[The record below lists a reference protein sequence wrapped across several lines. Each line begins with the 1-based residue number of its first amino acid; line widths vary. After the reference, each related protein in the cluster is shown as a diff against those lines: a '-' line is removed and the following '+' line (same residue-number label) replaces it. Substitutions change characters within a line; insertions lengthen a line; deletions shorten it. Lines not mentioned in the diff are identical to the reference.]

1 MKKLTKAILFLSL
14 AFASGKCLG
23 DWTDAGWHVWYVST
37 CGAGSNVVEV
47 LNMNKLSFREYA
59 FNRLTGALKR
69 ICWNTSKAEE
79 FYVNG
84 ESEISLTMN
93 GEKAKLEFVS
103 MTEMEDEG
111 LEASENGK
119 GKDVL
124 ATVESRFVVPSEDIK
139 VSVTY
144 RFRRDNEV
152 RVDCAVVARRALPA
166 DSRLSVAYPISR
178 DYTTIAKRPQSGDE
192 VREVRLYS
200 AYLCRAYTQG
210 ERGAKQGIARCNVF
224 TRAESPHENHAVT
237 QGQLAVANARPDVD
251 AFGSIVRTF
260 DDGRWLIALCLQFLH
275 TALLRVLSHETLCT
289 NPRLILRARGIC
301 HDNCIMR

>member
-1 MKKLTKAILFLSL
+1 MKKLTKAILVLSL

-23 DWTDAGWHVWYVST
+23 DWTDVGWHVWYMST

-47 LNMNKLSFREYA
+47 VNMNNLSFREYA

-69 ICWNTSKAEE
+69 ICWNTSKAED

-84 ESEISLTMN
+84 ESEITLTRN

-103 MTEMEDEG
+103 MTEREDEELRD
-111 LEASENGK
+111 LEASENRK

-124 ATVESRFVVPSEDIK
+124 AAVESRFVVPSEDIK

-200 AYLCRAYTQG
+200 
-210 ERGAKQGIARCNVF
+210 ERGDKKPSLIFAAR
-224 TRAESPHENHAVT
+224 TRKGNEERNRGLLDAMFSRAPKARMKIMLSPKDNSLSPTHDRMLTLSAPLCEPST
-237 QGQLAVANARPDVD
+237 M
-251 AFGSIVRTF
+251 
-260 DDGRWLIALCLQFLH
+260 DDGS
-275 TALLRVLSHETLCT
+275 LRYAFNFSIPLY
-289 NPRLILRARGIC
+289 
-301 HDNCIMR
+301 

>member
-1 MKKLTKAILFLSL
+1 MKKLIKAILVLSL

-47 LNMNKLSFREYA
+47 VNMNKLSFREYA

-69 ICWNTSKAEE
+69 ICWNTSKAED

-84 ESEISLTMN
+84 ESEITLTRN
-93 GEKAKLEFVS
+93 GEKAKLFS
-103 MTEMEDEG
+103 MTEMVDEG
-111 LEASENGK
+111 QEASENGK

-124 ATVESRFVVPSEDIK
+124 AAVESRFVVPSEDIK

-178 DYTTIAKRPQSGDE
+178 DYTTIAKHPQSGDE
-192 VREVRLYS
+192 VREVRLYRKRDDKKPSLIFAARTRKGVEERNRGILGALFAPAPKARMKIMLSPKDNSLSPTHDRMLTLS
-200 AYLCRAYTQG
+200 APLCEPSTM
-210 ERGAKQGIARCNVF
+210 
-224 TRAESPHENHAVT
+224 
-237 QGQLAVANARPDVD
+237 
-251 AFGSIVRTF
+251 
-260 DDGRWLIALCLQFLH
+260 DDGS
-275 TALLRVLSHETLCT
+275 LRYAFNFSIPLY
-289 NPRLILRARGIC
+289 
-301 HDNCIMR
+301 

>member
-1 MKKLTKAILFLSL
+1 MKKLIKAILVLSL

-47 LNMNKLSFREYA
+47 VNMNKLSFREYA

-69 ICWNTSKAEE
+69 ICWNTSKAED

-84 ESEISLTMN
+84 ESEITLTRN
-93 GEKAKLEFVS
+93 GEKAKLFS
-103 MTEMEDEG
+103 MTEMVDEG
-111 LEASENGK
+111 QEASENGK

-124 ATVESRFVVPSEDIK
+124 AAVESRFVVPSEDIK

-178 DYTTIAKRPQSGDE
+178 DYTTITKSPQSGDE
-192 VREVRLYS
+192 VREVRLYRKRGDKKPSLIFAARTRKGVEERNRGILGALFAPAPKARMKIMLSPKDNSLSPTHDRMLTLS
-200 AYLCRAYTQG
+200 APLCEPSTM
-210 ERGAKQGIARCNVF
+210 
-224 TRAESPHENHAVT
+224 
-237 QGQLAVANARPDVD
+237 
-251 AFGSIVRTF
+251 
-260 DDGRWLIALCLQFLH
+260 DDGS
-275 TALLRVLSHETLCT
+275 LRYAFNFSIPLY
-289 NPRLILRARGIC
+289 
-301 HDNCIMR
+301 

>member
-1 MKKLTKAILFLSL
+1 MKKLTKAILVLSL

-23 DWTDAGWHVWYVST
+23 DWTDAGWDVCYMST
-37 CGAGSNVVEV
+37 CGTRSNVVEV
-47 LNMNKLSFREYA
+47 VNMNKLSFREYA

-69 ICWNTSKAEE
+69 ICWNTSKAED

-84 ESEISLTMN
+84 ESEITLTRN
-93 GEKAKLEFVS
+93 GEKAKLEFFS
-103 MTEMEDEG
+103 MTEMVDEG

-124 ATVESRFVVPSEDIK
+124 AAVESRFVVPSEDIK

-178 DYTTIAKRPQSGDE
+178 DYTTITKSPQSGDE
-192 VREVRLYS
+192 VREVRLYRKRGDKKPSLIFAARTRKGVEERNRGILDALFAPAPKARMKIMLSPKANSLSSTHDRMLTLS
-200 AYLCRAYTQG
+200 APLREPSTM
-210 ERGAKQGIARCNVF
+210 
-224 TRAESPHENHAVT
+224 
-237 QGQLAVANARPDVD
+237 
-251 AFGSIVRTF
+251 
-260 DDGRWLIALCLQFLH
+260 DDGS
-275 TALLRVLSHETLCT
+275 LRYAFNFSIPLY
-289 NPRLILRARGIC
+289 
-301 HDNCIMR
+301 

>member
-1 MKKLTKAILFLSL
+1 MKKLTKAILVLSL

-23 DWTDAGWHVWYVST
+23 DWTDAGWDVCYMST
-37 CGAGSNVVEV
+37 CGTRSNVVEV
-47 LNMNKLSFREYA
+47 VNMNKLSFREYA

-69 ICWNTSKAEE
+69 ICWNTSKAED

-84 ESEISLTMN
+84 ESEITLTRN
-93 GEKAKLEFVS
+93 GEKAKLEFFS
-103 MTEMEDEG
+103 MTEMVDEG

-178 DYTTIAKRPQSGDE
+178 DYTTIAKHPQSGDE
-192 VREVRLYS
+192 VREVRLYRKRDDKKPSLIFAARTRKGVEERNRGILGALFAPAPKARMKIMLSPKDNSLSPTHDRMLTLS
-200 AYLCRAYTQG
+200 APLCEPSTM
-210 ERGAKQGIARCNVF
+210 
-224 TRAESPHENHAVT
+224 
-237 QGQLAVANARPDVD
+237 
-251 AFGSIVRTF
+251 
-260 DDGRWLIALCLQFLH
+260 DDGS
-275 TALLRVLSHETLCT
+275 LRYAFNFSIPLY
-289 NPRLILRARGIC
+289 
-301 HDNCIMR
+301 

>member
-1 MKKLTKAILFLSL
+1 MKKLIKAILVLSL

-47 LNMNKLSFREYA
+47 VNMNKLTFREYA

-69 ICWNTSKAEE
+69 ICWNTSKAED

-84 ESEISLTMN
+84 ESEITLTRN
-93 GEKAKLEFVS
+93 GEKAKLFS
-103 MTEMEDEG
+103 MTEMVDEG
-111 LEASENGK
+111 QEASENGK

-124 ATVESRFVVPSEDIK
+124 AAVESRFVVPSEDIK

-178 DYTTIAKRPQSGDE
+178 DYTTITKSPQSGDE
-192 VREVRLYS
+192 VREVRLYRKRGDKKPSLIFAARTRKGVEERNRGILGALFAPAPKARMKIMLSPKDNSLSPTHDRMLTLS
-200 AYLCRAYTQG
+200 APLCEPSTM
-210 ERGAKQGIARCNVF
+210 
-224 TRAESPHENHAVT
+224 
-237 QGQLAVANARPDVD
+237 
-251 AFGSIVRTF
+251 
-260 DDGRWLIALCLQFLH
+260 DDGS
-275 TALLRVLSHETLCT
+275 LRYAFNFSIPLY
-289 NPRLILRARGIC
+289 
-301 HDNCIMR
+301 

>member
-1 MKKLTKAILFLSL
+1 MKKLTKAILVLSL

-23 DWTDAGWHVWYVST
+23 DWTDAGWHVWYMST

-47 LNMNKLSFREYA
+47 VNMNKLSFREYA

-69 ICWNTSKAEE
+69 ICWNTSKAED

-84 ESEISLTMN
+84 ESEITLTRN

-103 MTEMEDEG
+103 MTEREDEELRD
-111 LEASENGK
+111 LEASENRK

-200 AYLCRAYTQG
+200 
-210 ERGAKQGIARCNVF
+210 ERGDKKPSLIFAAR
-224 TRAESPHENHAVT
+224 TRKGSEERNRGLLDAMFSPAPK
-237 QGQLAVANARPDVD
+237 ARMKIMLSPKDNSLSSTHD
-251 AFGSIVRTF
+251 RMLTLSAPLCEPSTM
-260 DDGRWLIALCLQFLH
+260 DDGS
-275 TALLRVLSHETLCT
+275 LRYAFNFSIPLY
-289 NPRLILRARGIC
+289 
-301 HDNCIMR
+301 

>member
-1 MKKLTKAILFLSL
+1 MKKLTKAILVLSL

-23 DWTDAGWHVWYVST
+23 DWTDAGWHVWYMST

-47 LNMNKLSFREYA
+47 VNMNKLSFREYA

-84 ESEISLTMN
+84 ESEITLTRN

-103 MTEMEDEG
+103 MTEREDEELRD
-111 LEASENGK
+111 LEASENRK

-124 ATVESRFVVPSEDIK
+124 AAVESRFVVPSEDIK

-178 DYTTIAKRPQSGDE
+178 DYTTITKRPQSGDE
-192 VREVRLYS
+192 VREVRLYRKRGDKKPSLIFAARTRKGVEERNRGILGALFAPAPKARMKIMLSPKANSLSSTHDRMLTLS
-200 AYLCRAYTQG
+200 APLREPSTM
-210 ERGAKQGIARCNVF
+210 
-224 TRAESPHENHAVT
+224 
-237 QGQLAVANARPDVD
+237 
-251 AFGSIVRTF
+251 
-260 DDGRWLIALCLQFLH
+260 DDGS
-275 TALLRVLSHETLCT
+275 LRYAFNFSIPLY
-289 NPRLILRARGIC
+289 
-301 HDNCIMR
+301 

>member
-1 MKKLTKAILFLSL
+1 MKKLTKAILVLSL

-47 LNMNKLSFREYA
+47 VNMNKLSFREYA

-84 ESEISLTMN
+84 ESEITLTRN

-103 MTEMEDEG
+103 MTEREDEELRD
-111 LEASENGK
+111 LEASENRK

-124 ATVESRFVVPSEDIK
+124 AAVESRFVVPSEDIK

-144 RFRRDNEV
+144 RFR
-152 RVDCAVVARRALPA
+152 
-166 DSRLSVAYPISR
+166 
-178 DYTTIAKRPQSGDE
+178 PQSGDE
-192 VREVRLYS
+192 VREVRLYRERDGKNPSLTFAARTRKGSEERNRGLLDAMFSRAPKARMKIMLSPKDNSLSPTHDRMLTLS
-200 AYLCRAYTQG
+200 APLCKPSTM
-210 ERGAKQGIARCNVF
+210 
-224 TRAESPHENHAVT
+224 
-237 QGQLAVANARPDVD
+237 
-251 AFGSIVRTF
+251 
-260 DDGRWLIALCLQFLH
+260 DDGS
-275 TALLRVLSHETLCT
+275 LRYAFNFSIPLY
-289 NPRLILRARGIC
+289 
-301 HDNCIMR
+301 

>member
-1 MKKLTKAILFLSL
+1 MKKLIKAILVLSL

-47 LNMNKLSFREYA
+47 VNMNKLSYRKYA

-69 ICWNTSKAEE
+69 ICWNTSKAED

-84 ESEISLTMN
+84 ESEITLTRN

-103 MTEMEDEG
+103 MTEREEEELRD
-111 LEASENGK
+111 LEASENRK

-124 ATVESRFVVPSEDIK
+124 AAVESRFVVPSEDIK

-152 RVDCAVVARRALPA
+152 RVDCAVVAKRALPA

-192 VREVRLYS
+192 VREVRLYRKRDDKKPSLIFAARTRKGNEERNRGLLDAMFSRAPKARMKIMLSPKDNSLSSTHDRMLTLS
-200 AYLCRAYTQG
+200 APLCEPSTM
-210 ERGAKQGIARCNVF
+210 
-224 TRAESPHENHAVT
+224 
-237 QGQLAVANARPDVD
+237 
-251 AFGSIVRTF
+251 
-260 DDGRWLIALCLQFLH
+260 DDGS
-275 TALLRVLSHETLCT
+275 LRYTFNFSIPLY
-289 NPRLILRARGIC
+289 
-301 HDNCIMR
+301 

>member
-1 MKKLTKAILFLSL
+1 MKKLTKAILVLSL

-23 DWTDAGWHVWYVST
+23 DWTDAGWHVWYMST

-47 LNMNKLSFREYA
+47 VNMNKLSFREYA

-84 ESEISLTMN
+84 ESEITLTRN

-103 MTEMEDEG
+103 MTEMEDEELRD
-111 LEASENGK
+111 LEASENRK

-124 ATVESRFVVPSEDIK
+124 ATVESRFAIPSEDIK

-166 DSRLSVAYPISR
+166 DSSLSVAYPISR
-178 DYTTIAKRPQSGDE
+178 DYTTITKRPQSGDE
-192 VREVRLYS
+192 VREVRLYRKRDDKKPSIIFAARTRKGVEERNRGILGAMFSPAPKAHMKIMLSPKDNSLSSTHDRMLTLS
-200 AYLCRAYTQG
+200 APLREPLTM
-210 ERGAKQGIARCNVF
+210 
-224 TRAESPHENHAVT
+224 
-237 QGQLAVANARPDVD
+237 
-251 AFGSIVRTF
+251 
-260 DDGRWLIALCLQFLH
+260 DDGS
-275 TALLRVLSHETLCT
+275 LRYAFNFSIPLY
-289 NPRLILRARGIC
+289 
-301 HDNCIMR
+301 

>member
-1 MKKLTKAILFLSL
+1 MKKLTKAILVLSL

-47 LNMNKLSFREYA
+47 VNMNKLSFREYA

-84 ESEISLTMN
+84 ESEITLTRN

-103 MTEMEDEG
+103 MTEREDEELRD
-111 LEASENGK
+111 LEASENRK

-124 ATVESRFVVPSEDIK
+124 ATVESRFVVPSEDVK

-144 RFRRDNEV
+144 RFHRDNEV

-166 DSRLSVAYPISR
+166 DSRLSVAYPISQ
-178 DYTTIAKRPQSGDE
+178 DYTTIAKLPQSGDE
-192 VREVRLYS
+192 VREVRLYRKRDDKKPSLIFAARTRKGVEERNRGILGALFAPAPKARMKIMLSPKDNSLSSTHDRMLTLS
-200 AYLCRAYTQG
+200 APLREPSTM
-210 ERGAKQGIARCNVF
+210 
-224 TRAESPHENHAVT
+224 
-237 QGQLAVANARPDVD
+237 
-251 AFGSIVRTF
+251 
-260 DDGRWLIALCLQFLH
+260 DDGS
-275 TALLRVLSHETLCT
+275 LRYAFNFSIPLY
-289 NPRLILRARGIC
+289 
-301 HDNCIMR
+301 